1 MAPVAISRLLLL
13 AVLIASATAC
23 EDELN
28 FSTAEAE
35 VYSGA
40 VVDAEFL
47 TARPDEAQ
55 HLFAPGTVM
64 ELQLHMR
71 SLDTRPG
78 TVSTSDGMF
87 DHVDLVM
94 LPEIS
99 SDRLSDLE
107 IPGNFMRSLIFLA
120 PVSDPGLAGTDAVL
134 FVSLGKTE
142 ESVQVRALAG
152 AGEGRR
158 AYGVFQL
165 TLQTLE
171 EEAAR

>member
-1 MAPVAISRLLLL
+1 MASVTTPRALPAILLL
-13 AVLIASATAC
+13 AFVAGC

-28 FSTAEAE
+28 FSTAETE

-40 VVDAEFL
+40 VVEAEFL
-47 TARPDEAQ
+47 TARPDRAQ

-71 SLDTRPG
+71 SLDTQPG
-78 TVSTSDGMF
+78 TVNTSDGMF
-87 DHVDLVM
+87 DHVELVM

-120 PVSDPGLAGTDAVL
+120 PVSDSELAGADAVL

-142 ESVQVRALAG
+142 ENVQVRALAG

-165 TLQTLE
+165 TLQTLD
-171 EEAAR
+171 EEAPR

>member
-1 MAPVAISRLLLL
+1 MDFRPLALCLLLV
-13 AVLIASATAC
+13 AGVAGC
-23 EDELN
+23 QDELN
-28 FSTAEAE
+28 FSTGAME
-35 VYSGA
+35 VYTGE
-40 VVDAEFL
+40 VVDAQFL
-47 TARPDEAQ
+47 TARPEQAQ

-71 SLDTRPG
+71 SLDTQPG

-87 DHVDLVM
+87 DHVELVM

-99 SDRLSDLE
+99 CDRLSDLE

-120 PVSDPGLAGTDAVL
+120 PVSDAELAGTDAVL

-142 ESVQVRALAG
+142 ENVQVRALAG

-158 AYGVFQL
+158 AFGVFQL
-165 TLQTLE
+165 TLQTIEGE
-171 EEAAR
+171 ETGR

>member
-1 MAPVAISRLLLL
+1 MTPVPSSRALGAIVLL
-13 AVLIASATAC
+13 AFVAGC

-28 FSTAEAE
+28 FSTAETE

-47 TARPDEAQ
+47 TARPDRAQ

-71 SLDTRPG
+71 TLDTQPG

-87 DHVDLVM
+87 EHVDLVM

-120 PVSDPGLAGTDAVL
+120 PVSDAELAGTDAVL

-142 ESVQVRALAG
+142 ENVQVRALVG
-152 AGEGRR
+152 AGDGRR

-171 EEAAR
+171 EEAR